1 MKNVYLI
8 QPNNALSES
17 LFLPYSIGTIAAY
30 SFSREDIKQNYRL
43 CDFIFTKTP
52 IDEVIAGMDEPYI
65 IGFSNYMWNIEYNL
79 ALASAV
85 KKKWADCIIAF
96 GGPQVPDDTKLL
108 ENYSFIDILIHGEGE
123 IAFYSILSS
132 LSEGKGFSR
141 VSDISYRDNGL
152 PVQTEKIKNISLD
165 EFPSPYTMGLFDSI
179 INDEKYKNIQFDA
192 VLETN
197 RGCPYGCIYCCW
209 AGSEESFR
217 RFSMERIK
225 GDLLW
230 MATHGI
236 SFCICADSNF
246 GILERDEKIAEYVV
260 QLKKEYG
267 YPQKFET
274 TATKNKDDLTFR
286 INSKLDEVGLNRGI
300 SVAVQSMSP
309 TVLEIIG
316 RKNMSIQ
323 NFAEQLERYRKNGM
337 YTYTDIILGLPGET
351 LESFCKGLFDVI
363 EAGQHYSININ
374 RCEFLPNTKM
384 YSESFVEQYKI
395 KTIKSYLCQNH
406 SRIDD
411 DMSYSSRSELVVE
424 TSTMS
429 MQEWRKALRISTC
442 VQSFHSL
449 GLLRFFAVY
458 LRKSKNVSY
467 SDFYMS
473 LYDWIE
479 QESSFVKKT
488 VDRVCASIDTFLSG
502 KGNLCF
508 SDERLG
514 NIYWD
519 FQEGLFVLCA
529 MGIDEFYGEIKEFL
543 DRYFSDKT
551 VLDDLFEF
559 QKESIALPW
568 KTEKILNL
576 QHNWSDYF
584 ENIFDSSYTDPEFKS
599 VRIRINASQY
609 DTWAEYAHEIVWY
622 GKRNGR
628 TINKRG
634 CKKTV

>member
-30 SFSREDIKQNYRL
+30 SFSREDIKQNFRL

-179 INDEKYKNIQFDA
+179 VNDEKYKNIQFDA

-209 AGSEESFR
+209 AGSEDSFR

-406 SRIDD
+406 SRIDN

-488 VDRVCASIDTFLSG
+488 VDHVCASIDTFLSG

-628 TINKRG
+628 TINKTE
-634 CKKTV
+634 CIQ

>member
-1 MKNVYLI
+1 MKNVYFI

-488 VDRVCASIDTFLSG
+488 VDHVCASIDTFLSG

-599 VRIRINASQY
+599 VKIRISASQY

-628 TINKRG
+628 TINKTE
-634 CKKTV
+634 CIQ

>member
-30 SFSREDIKQNYRL
+30 SFSREDIKQEYHL

-52 IDEVIAGMDEPYI
+52 VDDVLSGMEMPYI
-65 IGFSNYMWNIEYNL
+65 VGFSSYMWNIEYNL
-79 ALASAV
+79 ALADAI
-85 KKKWADCIIAF
+85 KKKWQDCIIAF
-96 GGPQVPDDTKLL
+96 GGPQVPDDTELL
-108 ENYSFIDILIHGEGE
+108 KKYDFIDILMHGEGE
-123 IAFYSILSS
+123 DTFYSILSAFS
-132 LSEGKGFSR
+132 MGKPLGD
-141 VSDISYRDNGL
+141 VSCISYRANGV
-152 PVQTEKIKNISLD
+152 PVQTEKIRHVSLD
-165 EFPSPYTMGLFDSI
+165 EFPSPYAMGLFDSI
-179 INDEKYKNIQFDA
+179 VNDEKYKNIQCDA

-209 AGSEESFR
+209 AGSEDSFR
-217 RFSMERIK
+217 RFSMERVT

-230 MATHGI
+230 MAKHRI
-236 SFCICADSNF
+236 AFCICADSNF

-260 QLKKEYG
+260 SLKKEYG

-309 TVLEIIG
+309 TVLEIVG
-316 RKNMSIQ
+316 RKNMSVE
-323 NFAEQLERYRKNGM
+323 NFAGQLEKYRKNGM

-374 RCEFLPNTKM
+374 RCEFLPNTTM
-384 YSESFVEQYKI
+384 YSESFVKQYKI

-406 SRIDD
+406 SRIDE

-458 LRKSKNVSY
+458 LRKAKNVSY
-467 SDFYMS
+467 YDFYTG

-479 QESSFVKKT
+479 QESVFIKKT
-488 VDRVCASIDTFLSG
+488 VDRVCSSIDIFLEG

-519 FQEGLFVLCA
+519 FQEGLFILCT
-529 MGIDEFYGEIKEFL
+529 MGIDEFYSEISEYL
-543 DRYFSDKT
+543 CRYFSDKT
-551 VLDDLFEF
+551 MFDDLFSF
-559 QKESIALPW
+559 QKESVSLPSD
-568 KTEKILNL
+568 TEKILDM
-576 QHNWSDYF
+576 QYDWADYF
-584 ENIFDSSYTDPEFKS
+584 ENIFDSSYTDPEYRANK
-599 VRIRINASQY
+599 IRLIGSQY
-609 DTWAEYAHEIVWY
+609 DSWEEYARQIVWY
-622 GKRNGR
+622 GKRNGKTIKR
-628 TINKRG
+628 TECIQQ
-634 CKKTV
+634 

>member
-30 SFSREDIKQNYRL
+30 SFSREDIKQEYNL

-52 IDEVIAGMDEPYI
+52 IADVLADMETPYI
-65 IGFSNYMWNIEYNL
+65 VGFSNYMWNVEYNL
-79 ALASAV
+79 ALADAI
-85 KKKWADCIIAF
+85 KKKWQDCIIAF
-96 GGPQVPDDTKLL
+96 GGPQIPDDTEYLKK
-108 ENYSFIDILIHGEGE
+108 YSFIDILMHGEGE
-123 IAFYSILSS
+123 ITFYSLLSS
-132 LSEGKGFSR
+132 FCKGNKLSA
-141 VSDISYRDNGL
+141 VSDISYRENGI
-152 PVQTEKIKNISLD
+152 PVQTEKSKRTDLVD
-165 EFPSPYTMGLFDSI
+165 FPSPYTMGLFDSI
-179 INDEKYKNIQFDA
+179 VSDEKYKNIQFDA

-209 AGSEESFR
+209 AGSEDSFR
-217 RFSMERIK
+217 RFSMERVK

-230 MATHGI
+230 MAAHSI

-274 TATKNKDDLTFR
+274 TATKNKDELTFR

-309 TVLEIIG
+309 AVLEIVG
-316 RKNMSIQ
+316 RKNMPVE
-323 NFAEQLERYRKNGM
+323 NFAQQLEKYRKNGM

-384 YSESFVEQYKI
+384 YSESFVQQYRI

-406 SRIDD
+406 SRIDE

-429 MQEWRKALRISTC
+429 MAQWRKALRISTC

-458 LRKSKNVSY
+458 LRKAKNISY
-467 SDFYMS
+467 YDFYMN

-479 QESSFVKKT
+479 QESVFVKKT
-488 VDRVCASIDTFLSG
+488 VDTVCASIDTFLSG

-508 SDERLG
+508 SDKRLG
-514 NIYWD
+514 DIYWD

-529 MGIDEFYGEIKEFL
+529 MNIDEFYGEIKEYL
-543 DRYFSDKT
+543 EKYFTDKT
-551 VLDDLFEF
+551 VFDDLFRF
-559 QKESIALPW
+559 QKESVALPSD
-568 KTEKILNL
+568 TEKVLNL
-576 QHNWSDYF
+576 HYDWSDYF
-584 ENIFDSSYTDPEFKS
+584 ENIFDSSYTNPEFKHMS
-599 VRIRINASQY
+599 IKIVGSQY
-609 DTWAEYAHEIVWY
+609 DTWEEYAREIVWY
-622 GKRNGR
+622 GKRNGK
-628 TINKRG
+628 TINKG
-634 CKKTV
+634 M

>member
-8 QPNNALSES
+8 QPNNTLSES

-30 SFSREDIKQNYRL
+30 SFSQEEIKKNYHL

-52 IDEVIAGMDEPYI
+52 IDEVIAGMEEPYI

-79 ALASAV
+79 ALANEV
-85 KKKWADCIIAF
+85 KKKWPDCIIAF
-96 GGPQVPDDTKLL
+96 GGPHVPDDTELL
-108 ENYSFIDILIHGEGE
+108 KKYNFIDLLMHGEGE
-123 IAFYSILSS
+123 ITFYSILLS
-132 LSEGKGFSR
+132 LNGDKELNEIPN
-141 VSDISYRDNGL
+141 VSYRENGQ
-152 PVQTEKIKNISLD
+152 PVKTQKTHNVSLD
-165 EFPSPYTMGLFDSI
+165 DFPSPYTMGLFDSI
-179 INDEKYKNIQFDA
+179 VNNEKYKNIQFDA

-209 AGSEESFR
+209 AGSEDSFR
-217 RFSMERIK
+217 RFSMERIT

-260 QLKKEYG
+260 NLKKEYG

-274 TATKNKDDLTFR
+274 TATKNKDELTFR
-286 INSKLDEVGLNRGI
+286 INCKLDEVGLNRGI

-309 TVLEIIG
+309 KVLEIIG
-316 RKNMSIQ
+316 RKNMSIN
-323 NFAEQLERYRKNGM
+323 NFAHQLEKYRKNGM

-351 LESFCKGLFDVI
+351 LDSFCKGLFDVI

-384 YSESFVEQYKI
+384 YSENFVEQYKI
-395 KTIKSYLCQNH
+395 KTKKSYLCQNH
-406 SRIDD
+406 SRIDE

-458 LRKSKNVSY
+458 LRKAKNVSY
-467 SDFYMS
+467 YDFYME
-473 LYDWIE
+473 LYNWIE
-479 QESSFVKKT
+479 LNSSFVKKT
-488 VDRVCASIDTFLSG
+488 LDRVCSSIDTFLQG
-502 KGNLCF
+502 KSNLCF
-508 SDERLG
+508 SDVRLG

-519 FQEGLFVLCA
+519 FQEGLFLLCA
-529 MGIDEFYGEIKEFL
+529 MGIDEFYDEIKEYFN
-543 DRYFSDKT
+543 RYFSDKT
-551 VLDDLFEF
+551 VLEDLFEF
-559 QKESIALPW
+559 QKESIALPH
-568 KTEKILNL
+568 KTDKLLNL
-576 QHNWSDYF
+576 KYDWPNYF
-584 ENIFDSSYTDPEFKS
+584 DNIFDSSYKDSEFKPTK
-599 VRIRINASQY
+599 IRIIGSHY
-609 DTWAEYAHEIVWY
+609 DSWEEYAREIVWY
-622 GKRNGR
+622 GKRNGK
-628 TINKRG
+628 TINKTERIQ
-634 CKKTV
+634 

>member
-30 SFSREDIKQNYRL
+30 SFSRDDIKQNYHL

-52 IDEVIAGMDEPYI
+52 IDEVIAGIEDPYI

-85 KKKWADCIIAF
+85 KKKWTDCIIAF

-108 ENYSFIDILIHGEGE
+108 ENYSFIDILMHGEGE
-123 IAFYSILSS
+123 LTFYSILSS
-132 LSEGKGFSR
+132 LSEGKELST
-141 VSDISYRDNGL
+141 VSDISYRNNGV
-152 PVQTEKIKNISLD
+152 PVQNPKTHRVSLD
-165 EFPSPYTMGLFDSI
+165 DFPSPYTMGLFDSI
-179 INDEKYKNIQFDA
+179 VNDEKYKNIQFDA

-209 AGSEESFR
+209 AGSEDSFR
-217 RFSMERIK
+217 CFSMERIK

-274 TATKNKDDLTFR
+274 TATKNKDELTFR

-323 NFAEQLERYRKNGM
+323 NFAGQLEKYRKNGM

-384 YSESFVEQYKI
+384 YSDSFVEQYKI

-406 SRIDD
+406 SRIDE

-458 LRKSKNVSY
+458 LRKAKNISY
-467 SDFYMS
+467 YDFYMG
-473 LYDWIE
+473 LYAWIE
-479 QESSFVKKT
+479 QKSSFVKKT
-488 VDRVCASIDTFLSG
+488 LDRVCSSIDVFLSG

-529 MGIDEFYGEIKEFL
+529 MEIDKFYGEIKEYL

-551 VLDDLFEF
+551 VLEDLFEF
-559 QKESIALPW
+559 QKESVALPSD
-568 KTEKILNL
+568 TEKILNM
-576 QHNWSDYF
+576 QYDWSDYF
-584 ENIFDSSYTDPEFKS
+584 ENIFDSSYTDPEFKFTK
-599 VRIRINASQY
+599 IRIIGSQY
-609 DTWAEYAHEIVWY
+609 DSWEDYAREIVWY
-622 GKRNGR
+622 GKRNGN
-628 TINKRG
+628 TINKTE
-634 CKKTV
+634 CIQ